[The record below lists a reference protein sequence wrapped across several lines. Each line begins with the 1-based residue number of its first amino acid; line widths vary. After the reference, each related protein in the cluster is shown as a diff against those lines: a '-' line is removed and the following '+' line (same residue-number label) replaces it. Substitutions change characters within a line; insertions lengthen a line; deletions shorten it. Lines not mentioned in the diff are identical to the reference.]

1 MIPLWQM
8 VGNVIGLLYLSMR
21 ASHIRALSGD
31 SKTNMCRAFLTSSSV
46 TSIVLS
52 LDRLRLDN
60 DAVMVS
66 GEMLRLDVFGGYEVM
81 VVRVVGV
88 ADRWSDRL
96 VDGDW
101 VG

>member
-1 MIPLWQM
+1 M
-8 VGNVIGLLYLSMR
+8 
-21 ASHIRALSGD
+21 
-31 SKTNMCRAFLTSSSV
+31 
-46 TSIVLS
+46 VLS
-52 LDRLRLDN
+52 LDRLRLDS

>member
-1 MIPLWQM
+1 M
-8 VGNVIGLLYLSMR
+8 
-21 ASHIRALSGD
+21 
-31 SKTNMCRAFLTSSSV
+31 
-46 TSIVLS
+46 VLS

-101 VG
+101 VGWGIVLLMAGCRHLVVPHLHWKSCKASLP